1 MRSTRPIVKNRSG
14 TLAKEATYDDRGQ
27 YASWSLPGSFS
38 EGSGCLPGLSW
49 TRLGR
54 TWAAFGQLLEAL
66 GRLLGT
72 VRALFE
78 HSWSHLGS
86 HGCLRLDFGGS
97 LVPPGWVLE
106 SSSGSFR
113 HGFWPCLLCV
123 ATDSI

>member
-1 MRSTRPIVKNRSG
+1 MRATQQIVQNRSG
-14 TLAKEATYDDRGQ
+14 TLSKEVAYGDRGQ
-27 YASWSLPGSFS
+27 YASWNLPGSFS

-49 TRLGR
+49 AHLGG
-54 TWAAFGQLLEAL
+54 TWAASEQLLAAL
-66 GRLLGT
+66 ERVWGSFPKLLE
-72 VRALFE
+72 R
-78 HSWSHLGS
+78 SWSHLGS